1 LGRSPLTEVGQRV
14 EALRGSPRSAQ
25 IYVDAP
31 RNWPIMAVPHH
42 FQDRQMT
49 IYYDISAAVHAH
61 PGLGRYAGSL
71 GRALLDAHGDSMALF
86 YYADSISGSA
96 GDGTAHLPPGLEAAP
111 CRAVVA
117 GRKRWRMQVWLSQLL
132 RRDMGNLLPDARLYH
147 ATEHLLMPLRHI
159 PTVLTVHDLIYR
171 LYPRY
176 HKAQNYLYLNVAMPL
191 FCRRA
196 DAIIAVSQRTKQDLV
211 RCYRLPP
218 DKVTVIYEA
227 AAPRFVPQPEARVAA
242 ARARYGLPGRYLITV
257 CAIEPRKNH
266 AGFLRA
272 FEALCRDD
280 PGLHWAIVGSKG
292 WLYEGFFAALER
304 SPARER
310 VILPGYVEDED
321 LAAVY
326 AGALACVFPS
336 FGEGFGLPPLE
347 AMGCGTPVVSSDAFS
362 LPEVGGDAA
371 RYFDPRS
378 VEQMIAA
385 LRPVLADPDLR
396 AEMRERG
403 LAQAARFSWQKAAE
417 ETWALYQALL

>member
-1 LGRSPLTEVGQRV
+1 
-14 EALRGSPRSAQ
+14 
-25 IYVDAP
+25 
-31 RNWPIMAVPHH
+31 
-42 FQDRQMT
+42 MT

-61 PGLGRYAGSL
+61 PGLGRYADSL
-71 GRALLDAHGDSMALF
+71 GRALLQAHGEAMALF
-86 YYADSISGSA
+86 YY
-96 GDGTAHLPPGLEAAP
+96 GDGMARLPPGLEGVP

-117 GRKRWRMQVWLSQLL
+117 GRKRWRMQVWLGQLL
-132 RRDMGNLLPDARLYH
+132 RRGMDHLLPGAELYH
-147 ATEHLLMPLRHI
+147 ATEHLLLSLRDT

-196 DAIIAVSQRTKQDLV
+196 DAIVAVSQRTKQDLV

-227 AAPRFVPQPEARVAA
+227 AAPRFTPQPEVRVAE
-242 ARARYGLPGRYLITV
+242 ARARYGLPARYLITV

-280 PGLHWAIVGSKG
+280 PDLYWTIVGGKG

-310 VILPGYVEDED
+310 VLLPGYVEDED

-326 AGALACVFPS
+326 AGALAFVFPS

-347 AMGCGTPVVSSDAFS
+347 AMGCGVPVVSSDAFS

-371 RYFDPRS
+371 RYFDPHDT
-378 VEQMIAA
+378 EQMIQVTRA
-385 LRPVLADPDLR
+385 VLADAGLR
-396 AEMRERG
+396 AEMRHQG
-403 LAQAARFSWQKAAE
+403 LAQAARFSWPQAAE
-417 ETWALYQALL
+417 ETWSLYQSLTRDR